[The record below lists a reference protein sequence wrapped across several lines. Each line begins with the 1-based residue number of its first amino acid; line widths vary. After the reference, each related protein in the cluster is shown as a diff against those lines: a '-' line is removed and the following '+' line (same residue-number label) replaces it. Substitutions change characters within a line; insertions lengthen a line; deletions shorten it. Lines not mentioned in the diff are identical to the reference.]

1 MYKYLKLVLNYI
13 SYFLA
18 NINFYLFIKK
28 LKFDKI
34 DKNTNFFL
42 FDEGGYG
49 ILCMTAECL
58 KILNKKNKWKLI
70 VAYNPSR
77 HNRELSKIQKNI
89 HFIQTGFKFN
99 QYSENLRLKKK
110 IMINFKKKIEKISYK
125 NIFFYSEFLKNKFNT
140 NR

>member
-42 FDEGGYG
+42 FDEGGYEFMYG
-49 ILCMTAECL
+49 
-58 KILNKKNKWKLI
+58 
-70 VAYNPSR
+70 
-77 HNRELSKIQKNI
+77 NRMSKNI
-89 HFIQTGFKFN
+89 
-99 QYSENLRLKKK
+99 E
-110 IMINFKKKIEKISYK
+110 
-125 NIFFYSEFLKNKFNT
+125 
-140 NR
+140 

>member
-34 DKNTNFFL
+34 DKNTNFL

-49 ILCMTAECL
+49 ILCMATECL

-77 HNRELSKIQKNI
+77 HNRELSKIQENI

-99 QYSENLRLKKK
+99 QYSENLKPV
-110 IMINFKKKIEKISYK
+110 
-125 NIFFYSEFLKNKFNT
+125 
-140 NR
+140 

>member
-49 ILCMTAECL
+49 ILCMATECL

-99 QYSENLRLKKK
+99 QYSENLKLKK
-110 IMINFKKKIEKISYK
+110 N
-125 NIFFYSEFLKNKFNT
+125 ND
-140 NR
+140 